1 MILTG
6 IGEKN
11 IVFFSHMMRNDRL
24 MDDHIYIGAIEDDTA
39 AGVAEFSSEG
49 SILIIENLY
58 VEEQFRRR
66 GIADEMLDKMI
77 TSARE
82 SGAAGVWVSFVSDDV
97 TNAFFKKKGF
107 IIVEDC
113 GFYRIMAE
121 ELVNSGMAQKLF
133 SHMKHTEDDKKRIG
147 ILKSMK
153 KAEANKLKNA
163 LIGENCHAAV
173 EMIESLT
180 DLEYS
185 IIVYKT
191 PEKRDVS
198 AILIA
203 ELMGDEIIVKY
214 LANISGNPKDFAFIL
229 ELFRNMIISKNMSSK
244 TLVFCTADQ
253 NTESIISK
261 LAGKELI
268 HAGNMMVGYKAIEV

>member
-11 IVFFSHMMRNDRL
+11 IGYFSHLMRNDRL

-49 SILIIENLY
+49 NLLIIENLY

-82 SGAAGVWVSFVSDDV
+82 SGAAGVWVSFVSGDES
-97 TNAFFKKKGF
+97 NAFFKKKGF
-107 IIVEDC
+107 VICEDC
-113 GFYRIMAE
+113 GFYRISLE
-121 ELVNSGMAQKLF
+121 ELLESKMAQKLF
-133 SHMKHTEDDKKRIG
+133 SQVKHAEADKKRVSL
-147 ILKSMK
+147 LKSLN
-153 KAEANKLKNA
+153 KAEINKLKNA
-163 LIGENCHAAV
+163 LISAGCSAAA
-173 EMIESLT
+173 EMIESLSE
-180 DLEYS
+180 LQHS

-191 PEKRDVS
+191 PEKRNVS
-198 AILIA
+198 AVLIA
-203 ELMGDEIIVKY
+203 ELMGDEFVIKY
-214 LANISGNPKDFAFIL
+214 LANICGNPKDFAFIL
-229 ELFRNMIISKNMSSK
+229 ELFRNMVTLKNLGDK

-253 NTESIISK
+253 NIESIVSK

-268 HAGNMMVGYKAIEV
+268 PAGNMMVGYKAIEV

>member
-11 IVFFSHMMRNDRL
+11 IVIFSHMMRNDRL

-66 GIADEMLDKMI
+66 GIADEMLDRMI
-77 TSARE
+77 ETAQK

-268 HAGNMMVGYKAIEV
+268 PAGNMMVGCKAIEV